1 MKFWNTLWKRIHQDH
16 TESSSTRI
24 PLDRAAVPLVQT
36 LTGRM
41 IGMLSID
48 DVIGVLAGAL
58 KKVSTLCRRQP
69 GQEGRRQAAWKS
81 RPTEVQVTC
90 QCQSDGGGNKDCA
103 G

>member
-1 MKFWNTLWKRIHQDH
+1 MKFWSTLWKRIHQDH

-24 PLDRAAVPLVQT
+24 PLDRAAGPLVQT

-69 GQEGRRQAAWKS
+69 AWKS